1 MFKNYLIVAIRTLA
15 RHKAYTFINVI
26 GLAIGLTC
34 STLIMLYL
42 QYEFS
47 YDRHHSKADRIHR
60 VIAERRLSNG
70 NLSYP
75 FGVQGPIA
83 SALAGDFPEIER
95 TTRFYRRPVD
105 IRIDGKDLLKA
116 QVGVVDAEFFNIFD
130 YPLVKGNVQT
140 GLQTP
145 FSAFIT
151 QTLAY
156 KLFGNEDPIGQEIL
170 IQSKLFDHIYTI
182 TGILK
187 DMPKTT
193 TDELAP
199 ELITATFSPQE
210 STPYPQ
216 FVEDIQNDWN
226 VYYAFTYILLK
237 PTASVA
243 TLKEKMP
250 DFEKR
255 YLGDETAQKVQ
266 YKMMPLTQLHLHG
279 RDYGVWRVTGD
290 IQVCY
295 AFGLIGIL
303 IVFVACINFMNLSTA
318 RSARRMREV
327 GMRKA
332 VGAKR
337 IQLIYQFL
345 GESILLSALA
355 LILALGLTELTLP
368 LLNGFMDIQ
377 LSLRAD
383 LLPVLLVLAIGVGLL
398 AGSYPALFL
407 SSFKPTAA
415 LKSAPNTKGG
425 HVFVR
430 KGLVVIQFAISMVL
444 IAATIIVFR
453 QTEYMRTANLG
464 FKSDALVEMR
474 GLWGVKTQAEAMKLQ
489 FLQHAGVQN
498 VTSMSRLVGRESN
511 VDRQFVSVDGL
522 ENPIGVHYSL
532 TDHDF
537 LSTYQVPLLLGRNF
551 RPGDYVVWEPT
562 NAFKTLLNETAAKQL
577 NVQVG
582 DRIEFTGVSHEVLG
596 VFKDFHNRSL
606 HESIRPFMLIC
617 SRSDTQVYMTLR
629 INTHNLPDV
638 MAHLE
643 TVWKKFNPDRPS
655 QFVFVNASFDQKYQ
669 SEIRLQKLYAIC
681 SGLAITIACLGLL
694 GLIAYTAEV
703 RTKEIGVRKVLGAT
717 EVSIVSL
724 LAKEF
729 MVLVALASVLAWPVA
744 YYMMGGWLENFAYRI
759 DLRPA
764 YFIASTC
771 VALVITLI
779 TIAYQA
785 LKAARANPVEALR
798 YE

>member
-1 MFKNYLIVAIRTLA
+1 MFKNYLTVAIRTLA
-15 RHKAYTFINVI
+15 RHKTYTFINVI

-34 STLIMLYL
+34 STLILLYL
-42 QYEFS
+42 QHEFS

-70 NLSYP
+70 DLSYP
-75 FGVQGPIA
+75 FGVQGPVA
-83 SALAGDFPEIER
+83 SALAEDFPEIER
-95 TTRFYRRPVD
+95 TTGFYYRPVD
-105 IRIDGKDLLKA
+105 IRMDGKDLLKA
-116 QVGVVDAEFFNIFD
+116 RVRVVDAEFFNIFD

-156 KLFGNEDPIGQEIL
+156 KLFGNEDPMGQEIL
-170 IQSKLFDHIYTI
+170 MQSKLFDHIYTI

-187 DMPKTT
+187 DMTKTT
-193 TDELAP
+193 TYELAS
-199 ELITATFSPQE
+199 ELITATFSPPE
-210 STPYPQ
+210 NTPFPQ
-216 FVEDIQNDWN
+216 FLEEIQNDWS
-226 VYYAFTYILLK
+226 VYYALTYILLK

-243 TLKEKMP
+243 TLKEKLP
-250 DFEKR
+250 DFAKR
-255 YLGDETAQKVQ
+255 YLGEESAQEVQ

-279 RDYGVWRVTGD
+279 RDYGVLRVTGN

-355 LILALGLTELTLP
+355 LIISLGLTELTLP

-489 FLQHAGVQN
+489 FLKHAGVQN
-498 VTSMSRLVGRESN
+498 VTSMTRLVGAENN
-511 VDRQFVSVDGL
+511 VDRRFVSVEGV

-532 TDHDF
+532 ADYDF
-537 LSTYQVPLLLGRNF
+537 LSTYQIPLLLGRNF

-562 NAFKTLLNETAAKQL
+562 HAFKVLLNETAAKQL

-582 DRIEFTGVSHEVLG
+582 DPIEFTGVSHEVLG
-596 VFKDFHNRSL
+596 IFKDFHNRSL

-617 SRSDTQVYMTLR
+617 SQSDTQVYMTLR

-638 MAHLE
+638 MGHLE
-643 TVWKKFNPDRPS
+643 TVWEKFNPDRPS
-655 QFVFVNASFDQKYQ
+655 QFVFVNASFDQQYQ

-681 SGLAITIACLGLL
+681 SGLAIAIACLGLL

-703 RTKEIGVRKVLGAT
+703 RTKEIGVRKVLGAS

-729 MVLVALASVLAWPVA
+729 LVLVALASVLAWPVA
-744 YYMMGGWLENFAYRI
+744 YYTMSGWLENFAYRI
-759 DLRPA
+759 DLGPA
-764 YFIASTC
+764 YFIASTG